1 MGRREVTGI
10 VSLIG
15 HQFDDSPFSGKLALK
30 MKIYGNAVERLFRKL
45 SVESETI
52 RSKVELE
59 EGKKIEVQGVLKV
72 TYIKI
77 E

>member
-1 MGRREVTGI
+1 
-10 VSLIG
+10 
-15 HQFDDSPFSGKLALK
+15 